1 MPNRIRELRQ
11 EKKITQL
18 QLSIELNVTQ
28 ETISAYEHG
37 RHFPSVAG
45 LMKMAEIF
53 DSSMDYIMGLS
64 NVRYYT
70 DEYYVNPDDAAQQ
83 ALLVNIYK
91 KLGTTNKA
99 RLLAYAQGLLDS
111 KIK

>member
-18 QLSIELNVTQ
+18 QLSIELDVTQ
-28 ETISAYEHG
+28 ETISAYEHD
-37 RHFPSVAG
+37 RHHPSVAS
-45 LMKMAEIF
+45 LMKMADLF

-70 DEYYVNPDDAAQQ
+70 DSSNINPDEAAQH
-83 ALLVNIYK
+83 ALIINIYK
-91 KLGTTNKA
+91 KLGTINKA

-111 KIK
+111 NSK